1 MKNNFLKDTSPSQYN
16 LFGGSAIST
25 KYRQQQSSPSPQPIV
40 TGANMLPLSPN
51 PFDTPNLNIDFI
63 PTYSNYQNQINNLT
77 LTFNGQ
83 NQIPWNML
91 QNNETNNLN
100 RDLSAGPEAN
110 NQQHDNLQ
118 DTISQNI
125 PSNLS
130 SLLDLDN
137 NQMNTSDLLS
147 GLSLSLLDGHFLS
160 ASDVKLEQSNKIEE
174 SMTDSFTRLTT
185 ATINEIT
192 DLNNIMYNRKQ

>member
-1 MKNNFLKDTSPSQYN
+1 M
-16 LFGGSAIST
+16 
-25 KYRQQQSSPSPQPIV
+25 
-40 TGANMLPLSPN
+40 
-51 PFDTPNLNIDFI
+51 
-63 PTYSNYQNQINNLT
+63 NNLT

-91 QNNETNNLN
+91 QNNDTNNLN
-100 RDLSAGPEAN
+100 RDLSAGTEPN
-110 NQQHDNLQ
+110 NQQHENLQ
-118 DTISQNI
+118 ESISNNI

-137 NQMNTSDLLS
+137 HQMNSSDLLS
-147 GLSLSLLDGHFLS
+147 VSLSLLDGHFLS
-160 ASDVKLEQSNKIEE
+160 ASDVKLEQANKIEE

>member
-1 MKNNFLKDTSPSQYN
+1 
-16 LFGGSAIST
+16 
-25 KYRQQQSSPSPQPIV
+25 
-40 TGANMLPLSPN
+40 MLPLSPN

-100 RDLSAGPEAN
+100 RDLSNVTGTN
-110 NQQHDNLQ
+110 DLQQDNLQ
-118 DTISQNI
+118 ESISNNI

-137 NQMNTSDLLS
+137 HQMNSSDLLS
-147 GLSLSLLDGHFLS
+147 GLSLSLLDAHFLS
-160 ASDVKLEQSNKIEE
+160 ASDVKLEQANKNEE